1 MSVINKMLRD
11 LDKRQAAPAGGS
23 AAPITG
29 VRTLGTASVA
39 DTVRARR
46 SPGLRK
52 TLSPKVVLFLG
63 ACLVLLAGGW
73 LWRSGVL
80 SLPPA
85 PGAALTR
92 PPEARVVPAP
102 ITGSDPAPAQTPIP
116 VAVAVPA
123 VLPAPKPL
131 SAPTPVP
138 ALAPMPTAQSPVPKQ
153 LAPEPVVVA
162 AALAPVSA
170 NAPALLAAPA
180 PVPVTAQSPILTPV
194 TPTDIA
200 QRQQIAGRD
209 ALAQA
214 QALWNAGSRDAALD
228 LMQQAVQAAE
238 RAASGGGAG
247 PAQAQV
253 LLPLVRE
260 LSRMLLAESRPAPV
274 WELLAR
280 LEPLLDKQ
288 ADMWAVRANAAQR
301 LGRHQD
307 SVHAYLM
314 ALQLGP
320 AEQRWHLGAA
330 VSLAALGQTASAAEM
345 AEKARAMGA
354 VSKDVQTYLRQMGVE
369 IKD

>member
-11 LDKRQAAPAGGS
+11 LDKRQAAPAGGP
-23 AAPITG
+23 ATPLNGA
-29 VRTLGTASVA
+29 RTLGTASVA
-39 DTVRARR
+39 DTARVRR

-52 TLSPKVVLFLG
+52 KLSPKLFLVLG
-63 ACLVLLAGGW
+63 ACFALLAVGW

-80 SLPPA
+80 SLASVPT
-85 PGAALTR
+85 AALTR
-92 PPEARVVPAP
+92 PPEALVVPAP
-102 ITGSDPAPAQTPIP
+102 MTVAAPVPAPAS
-116 VAVAVPA
+116 VAVPA

-131 SAPTPVP
+131 PAPALPAVAVPTPAAAVQSP
-138 ALAPMPTAQSPVPKQ
+138 APMPPAR
-153 LAPEPVVVA
+153 EPVVA
-162 AALAPVSA
+162 AAIPV
-170 NAPALLAAPA
+170 PTPT
-180 PVPVTAQSPILTPV
+180 PTPTPVTAPAAAPDPILTPA

-214 QALWNAGSRDAALD
+214 QALWNAGSREAALD

-238 RAASGGGAG
+238 RAASAGGAG

-274 WELLAR
+274 WELLTR
-280 LEPLLDKQ
+280 LEPMLDKQ
-288 ADMWAVRANAAQR
+288 ADLWAVRANAAQR
-301 LGRHQD
+301 LGNHQD

-314 ALQLGP
+314 ALQMRP
-320 AEQRWHLGAA
+320 AEQRWLLGAA

-345 AEKARAMGA
+345 AEKARALGV

>member
-11 LDKRQAAPAGGS
+11 LDKRQAAPAGGP
-23 AAPITG
+23 ATPLNGA
-29 VRTLGTASVA
+29 RTLGTASVA
-39 DTVRARR
+39 DTARVRR

-52 TLSPKVVLFLG
+52 KLSPKLFLVLG
-63 ACLVLLAGGW
+63 ACFALLAVGW

-80 SLPPA
+80 SLASVPT
-85 PGAALTR
+85 AALTR
-92 PPEARVVPAP
+92 PPEALVVPAP
-102 ITGSDPAPAQTPIP
+102 MTVAAPVPAPAS
-116 VAVAVPA
+116 VAVPA

-131 SAPTPVP
+131 P
-138 ALAPMPTAQSPVPKQ
+138 
-153 LAPEPVVVA
+153 
-162 AALAPVSA
+162 
-170 NAPALLAAPA
+170 APALPAVAVPTPAAAVQSPAPMLPAREPVEAAPA
-180 PVPVTAQSPILTPV
+180 PILTPA

-214 QALWNAGSRDAALD
+214 QALWNAGSREAALD

-238 RAASGGGAG
+238 RAASAGGAG

-274 WELLAR
+274 WELLTR
-280 LEPLLDKQ
+280 LEPMLDKQ
-288 ADMWAVRANAAQR
+288 ADLWAVRANAAQR
-301 LGRHQD
+301 LGNHQD

-314 ALQLGP
+314 ALQMRP
-320 AEQRWHLGAA
+320 AEQRWLLGAA

-345 AEKARAMGA
+345 AEKARALGV

>member
-11 LDKRQAAPAGGS
+11 LDKRQAAPAGGP
-23 AAPITG
+23 ATPLNGA
-29 VRTLGTASVA
+29 RTLGTASVA
-39 DTVRARR
+39 DTARVRR

-52 TLSPKVVLFLG
+52 KLSPKLFLVLG
-63 ACLVLLAGGW
+63 ACFALLAVGW

-80 SLPPA
+80 SLASVPT
-85 PGAALTR
+85 AALTR
-92 PPEARVVPAP
+92 PPEALVVPAP
-102 ITGSDPAPAQTPIP
+102 MTVAAPVPAPAS
-116 VAVAVPA
+116 VAVPA

-131 SAPTPVP
+131 PAPALPPVAVPTPTP
-138 ALAPMPTAQSPVPKQ
+138 AVQSPAPMPPAR
-153 LAPEPVVVA
+153 EPVV
-162 AALAPVSA
+162 
-170 NAPALLAAPA
+170 AAPA
-180 PVPVTAQSPILTPV
+180 PILTPA

-214 QALWNAGSRDAALD
+214 QALWNAGSREAALD

-238 RAASGGGAG
+238 RAASAGGAG

-274 WELLAR
+274 WELLTR
-280 LEPLLDKQ
+280 LEPMLDKQ
-288 ADMWAVRANAAQR
+288 ADLWAVRANAAQR
-301 LGRHQD
+301 LGNHQD

-314 ALQLGP
+314 ALQMRP
-320 AEQRWHLGAA
+320 AEQRWLLGAA

-345 AEKARAMGA
+345 AEKARALGV